1 MREHSARPWHNPAW
15 HAVFAFSLGALVL
28 IKDLAPLDADAL
40 VSAPRWAHGVVLAGM
55 CALLLLRKRMPV
67 AAMVAGWP
75 LVALDVILGL
85 TLPVL
90 LVAGEHLHSAVLYGS
105 RRASRVIA
113 SAVAILIAGVVVIA
127 VVRGWNMRST
137 AELLLTLCALPLVP
151 VWWGMNMRQQ
161 RESAEAER
169 ARADDLARIAAL
181 DRDAA
186 VHAERASMARDL
198 HDVIAGHLS
207 AIAIQSEALLTL
219 PDGHPRTRT
228 VLRSVRENSVDALA
242 EMRAMIGLLRADDD
256 VSERTAPARLRELD
270 RLIRSARASG
280 LDVRVDAEHPPELP
294 AAVDLSAFRIVQEAL
309 TNAVKHA
316 PGSRAEVNVRH
327 GEGTLVVEVIDDGA
341 GAVLNPS
348 GTGLITMSERAQA
361 VGGVLVAGPCARG
374 WRVRAELPV
383 EDE

>member
-1 MREHSARPWHNPAW
+1 MRERPVRPWQKPVW

-28 IKDLAPLDADAL
+28 LKDLAPLEAPAAIP
-40 VSAPRWAHGVVLAGM
+40 VSVWPHVLVLAGM
-55 CALLLLRKRMPV
+55 CALMLLRLRAPV
-67 AAMVAGWP
+67 PAMVAGWP
-75 LVALDVILGL
+75 LLAADVAMGL
-85 TLPVL
+85 TLPVV
-90 LVAGEHLHSAVLYGS
+90 LVASEHLYAAVLYGS
-105 RRASRVIA
+105 RRASRTIA
-113 SAVAILIAGVVVIA
+113 AAVGLLIVSIIVIA
-127 VVRGWNMRST
+127 VVHGWDMRT
-137 AELLLTLCALPLVP
+137 TTDLLLKACALPLVP
-151 VWWGMNMRQQ
+151 VWWGMNLRQQ

-169 ARADDLARIAAL
+169 ARADDLTRIAAL

-316 PGSRAEVNVRH
+316 PGSRAEVSVSH
-327 GEGTLVVEVIDDGA
+327 GGGTLVVEVTDDGT
-341 GAVLNPS
+341 GAVPNPS
-348 GTGLITMSERAQA
+348 GTGLITMTERAQA